1 MQRAVCVVGQ
11 RLSLPSRLI
20 GPRPSAQPA
29 RRLQSFPAI
38 SGTMVKIAMGQMCAT
53 NDAETNFAVVEG
65 LVKQASDAGAEL
77 VSLPECFEFMGTNA
91 GESQAFATT
100 LADKLFQK

>member
-1 MQRAVCVVGQ
+1 
-11 RLSLPSRLI
+11 
-20 GPRPSAQPA
+20 
-29 RRLQSFPAI
+29 
-38 SGTMVKIAMGQMCAT
+38 MVKIAMAQMCAT
-53 NDAETNFAVVEG
+53 NDAAANFSVVEG

-77 VSLPECFEFMGTNA
+77 ISLPECFEFMGTNA